1 MQQPVIEVP
10 KPPLFSFNECL
21 WFLDRGY
28 DDCLFQI
35 RDASVTKAIFI
46 ENKPVL
52 FRVSEQEEQLH
63 VNIIQGDPSPRG
75 RLILKDYV
83 MDWFDMHTDLDPF
96 YGLLQK
102 HRKLAYMSTDYKGLR
117 LINITDLFEALCWSI
132 IGQQINLTFA
142 YKLKRRLV
150 ETYGTALEAGGEKHY
165 LFPAPAML
173 AQLST
178 SDLRPLQFSES
189 KARYVIGIAGAFASG
204 QLSKEMLTS
213 LPGFEKKQQALTA
226 FKGIGI
232 WTANY
237 VLMKTMRESSAIPFG
252 DVGLLK
258 ALENHNIIKERDE
271 EEKIH
276 ALFRRY
282 KGWESYLVFYL
293 WRSLASPVFQ
303 R

>member
-10 KPPLFSFNECL
+10 KPLLFSFTECL

-35 RDASVTKAIFI
+35 RDAAVTKAILI
-46 ENKPVL
+46 EHAPIL
-52 FRVSEQEEQLH
+52 FRVSEQEQHLQIH
-63 VNIIQGDPSPRG
+63 ILQGNCSLQG
-75 RLILKDYV
+75 QSMLKDYV
-83 MDWFDMHTDLDPF
+83 MDWFDMHTNLDPF
-96 YGLLQK
+96 YELLQK
-102 HRKLAYMSTDYKGLR
+102 HRRLAYMSTDYKGLR
-117 LINITDLFEALCWSI
+117 LINIADLFEALCWSI

-150 ETYGTALEAGGEKHY
+150 ETYGTAITCEGEPHY
-165 LFPAPAML
+165 LFPAPATL
-173 AQLST
+173 ARLT
-178 SDLRPLQFSES
+178 TADLKPLQFSES
-189 KARYVIGIAGAFASG
+189 KARYVIGIAQAFESG
-204 QLSKEMLTS
+204 QLSREMLES

-258 ALENHNIIKERDE
+258 ALVNHAIIKERDE
-271 EEKIH
+271 EEKIR
-276 ALFRRY
+276 ALFLRY

-293 WRSLASPVFQ
+293 WRSLSSPVLQ